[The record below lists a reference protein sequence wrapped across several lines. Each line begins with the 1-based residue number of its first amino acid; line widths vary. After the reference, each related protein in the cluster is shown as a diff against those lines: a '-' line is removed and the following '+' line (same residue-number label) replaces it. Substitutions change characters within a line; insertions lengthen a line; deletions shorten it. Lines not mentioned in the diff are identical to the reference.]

1 MRSLVLVLMLIASL
15 LITPALSAA
24 TVSGEIGTP
33 VTVVKTQI
41 QYQSGIRGTCYT
53 LVKNQR
59 TGKMIKRLVAK
70 KYCTKK

>member
-1 MRSLVLVLMLIASL
+1 MKFLSLTLAISL

-53 LVKNQR
+53 LVKNNL
-59 TGKMIKRLVAK
+59 TGKMVKRLVAK
-70 KYCTKK
+70 RYCTKK

>member
-1 MRSLVLVLMLIASL
+1 MKLLSLALIASL
-15 LITPALSAA
+15 LIAPTLSAA

-33 VTVVKTQI
+33 ATVVKTQI

-53 LVKNQR
+53 LVKNQK

-70 KYCTKK
+70 RYCTKK

>member
-1 MRSLVLVLMLIASL
+1 MKFLSLTLALSL
-15 LITPALSAA
+15 LITTSLSAA

-53 LVKNQR
+53 LVKNQK

-70 KYCTKK
+70 RYCLKK